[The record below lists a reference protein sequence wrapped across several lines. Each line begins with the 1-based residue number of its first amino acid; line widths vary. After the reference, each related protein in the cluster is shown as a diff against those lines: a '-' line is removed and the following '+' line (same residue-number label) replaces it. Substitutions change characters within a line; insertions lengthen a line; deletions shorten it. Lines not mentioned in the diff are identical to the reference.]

1 MRPVSKH
8 IWVNTV
14 AHKYLVNHSP
24 SERVFFVVDL
34 YQVDYTKST
43 LLILALWTFSGAA
56 SNLLMEA
63 NMSLNDFWERDERK
77 LTRYSLPYSFC
88 ACAIGK
94 SSSSSL
100 ILLRV
105 RNSETSK
112 LLRSANLV
120 GFVVVDTWLPDVSVD
135 RDFRFCLIA
144 CTFALGF
151 WDLIFCMLGL
161 RLRKNIWV
169 TSGDIFERAPVII
182 MGIWKMI
189 LVTIF
194 FVHCVLYR
202 FPTFWTW

>member
-1 MRPVSKH
+1 
-8 IWVNTV
+8 
-14 AHKYLVNHSP
+14 
-24 SERVFFVVDL
+24 
-34 YQVDYTKST
+34 
-43 LLILALWTFSGAA
+43 
-56 SNLLMEA
+56 MEA
-63 NMSLNDFWERDERK
+63 NRSLNDFWERDERK

-151 WDLIFCMLGL
+151 WALIFLSSHFLHVRIKTQKKYLGHFWWYIWTRARNYHGNVKNDIGYHFLCSLCPLQLSNILNLIILHRDGSSL
-161 RLRKNIWV
+161 RHLNG
-169 TSGDIFERAPVII
+169 SPSN
-182 MGIWKMI
+182 
-189 LVTIF
+189 
-194 FVHCVLYR
+194 
-202 FPTFWTW
+202 